1 MIIVTCQLY
10 DNNYLCLKSTGIR
23 CARCQKDS
31 WSWKISW
38 RYKNTATTGIQS
50 IVLSLFFFVVTR
62 ELFVH
67 WRLFRLMKCHTF
79 FNFATNICFIQYLF
93 QMTAVIILLPNLDT
107 TLDFPWMM
115 FCGHVL
121 ICLPRGMAS
130 WKSLFLWVLYY
141 ECLKKNAWHTVQSL
155 KGRSHC

>member
-1 MIIVTCQLY
+1 MIITICVLNLQEL
-10 DNNYLCLKSTGIR
+10 DVPDAKKILDLEKFLEGIR
-23 CARCQKDS
+23 TLQQLAFSPLFWAC
-31 WSWKISW
+31 
-38 RYKNTATTGIQS
+38 
-50 IVLSLFFFVVTR
+50 FFFVVTR

-67 WRLFRLMKCHTF
+67 WRLFHLMKCHTF

-130 WKSLFLWVLYY
+130 WKSLFLCVLYY
-141 ECLKKNAWHTVQSL
+141 ECLKKNAWHSVQSL